1 MEPIEQQFEV
11 RFRYAVHFTHDLF
24 ASGNSLLRDVLAA
37 DGEALPRRAVVVID
51 SGVTEHHPGLVS
63 NVQQY
68 CREHAAAIA
77 LHSAPVILPG
87 GEAVKN
93 DLRWVERIHYLI
105 HQSGICRHS
114 YVIAIGGGALLD
126 VAGYAAATAHRGV
139 RLVRVPTTVL
149 AQNDSGVG
157 VKNGCNAFGKK
168 NFVGTFAPPAA
179 VINDAQF
186 LTTLSDRDWRSGVA
200 EAVKVALVKDAGFFS
215 WLEQSAAALA
225 GRSMAA
231 MEALIYR
238 CARLHLEHI
247 AYNGDPFEMGSARP
261 LDFGHWAAH
270 RLEQLTSYRLRH
282 GEAVAIGVAL
292 DSAYSYLAGYLSER
306 EWRRTTEL
314 LLACGFA
321 LHVPE
326 LSQHLGDPGHPRS
339 IFHGLREFREHL
351 GGPLTLTML
360 AAIGNG
366 FEVHEVNLDLMAES
380 VRLLQR
386 IGGGAGEFEQNMT
399 SLASARHA
407 ERILPV
413 IQ

>member
-11 RFRYAVHFTHDLF
+11 RFCYAVHFTHDLF
-24 ASGNSLLRDVLAA
+24 ASGNPLLRDVLAA

-68 CREHAAAIA
+68 CREHAPAIA

-247 AYNGDPFEMGSARP
+247 AHNGDPFEMGSARP

-292 DSAYSYLAGYLSER
+292 DSTYSYLAGYLSER

-360 AAIGNG
+360 AAIGSG